1 MQNENNTADREIR
14 ISRLLNAPI
23 ELVWEVWTNP
33 EHIKNWWGPNGFTNT
48 ISIMNVQPDG
58 EWNLIMHRPDGTDY
72 RNESIF
78 KEVVK
83 HKKLVYDHISGP
95 KFTATITFEE
105 QGDKILLSWH
115 MLFRNKEE
123 FIQTVKTF
131 KADEG
136 LRQNV
141 EKLQAY
147 LTKQLT
153 DKN

>member
-58 EWNLIMHRPDGTDY
+58 EWNLIMHGPDGTDY